1 MISRF
6 VMSSSTFIVIMIIVL
21 SCSVLAHDPSNDLL
35 AAAVIGGSMV
45 FELPGSVGVFR
56 ESGSAFYSISV
67 KDSKS
72 VAILFEVSDLSYLG
86 DEQVSLDAVYWV
98 GKDSR
103 NSFSPG
109 NPLVLRRIRG
119 SHTFSFH
126 GQVTIKA
133 VEAQP
138 AGEYRGKI
146 TITLFEDRG

>member
-6 VMSSSTFIVIMIIVL
+6 VMSSSTFIVIMIVVL
-21 SCSVLAHDPSNDLL
+21 SCSALAHGPSDDLL

-45 FELPGSVGVFR
+45 LSSRVQLAFSGER
-56 ESGSAFYSISV
+56 ECLYSISV

-72 VAILFEVSDLSYLG
+72 VAIRFEVSDLSYVG
-86 DEQVSLDAVYWV
+86 DEQVSLDAVYWI

-103 NSFSPG
+103 NSFGPG
-109 NPLVLRRIRG
+109 KPLVLRRIRG